1 MEMSGVARSLVT
13 LARTMEREARR
24 QQRILLKQFKE
35 QKQMLEKEFVALEVK
50 IFKNHLDVITSFH
63 KECSEKVN
71 WEELAN
77 NVAPQEPK
85 YLQIHEDKALLK
97 LENYKPSFID
107 RLFKIE
113 EKQRDSLK
121 TKIENARKKD
131 EDKFDEQFNDYKN
144 RYEEWKNCNEMASG
158 VLDGNL
164 EMYIEVIKEINPFS
178 EIGKVG
184 SNAYFQ
190 VVDKNRMIVTLNV
203 NEEKAIP
210 KEVKTQLKSGKLS
223 VKPMPVTKFYEL
235 YQDHI
240 CSAVLRIAREIFAL
254 LPIEYVIVNAVRKI
268 VSDQIGNLQETTI
281 LSVLIP
287 KETFSNITWEH
298 IDPSDFIANFVHRM
312 DFKKASGFIPVE
324 PIDFSNYWG

>member
-1 MEMSGVARSLVT
+1 MSGVARSLVT

-24 QQRILLKQFKE
+24 QQRILLQQFKE
-35 QKQMLEKEFVALEVK
+35 QKQMLEKELVALEVK
-50 IFKNHLDVITSFH
+50 IFKNYLDVITSFH

-77 NVAPQEPK
+77 NVAPQEPE

-113 EKQRDSLK
+113 EKQRESLK
-121 TKIENARKKD
+121 AKIEKARKKD

-144 RYEEWKNCNEMASG
+144 SYEEWKNCTKMASG

-164 EMYIEVIKEINPFS
+164 EMYIEVIKEINPFA

-203 NEEKAIP
+203 NEEKTIP
-210 KEVKTQLKSGKLS
+210 KEVKTQLQSGKLS
-223 VKPMPVTKFYEL
+223 VKPMPVRKIYEL

-254 LPIEYVIVNAVRKI
+254 LPIEYVIINAVRKI
-268 VSDQIGNLQETTI
+268 VSDQIGHLQETTI